1 MTAAVETAK
10 LAAEIAQGRLEFD
23 IRAPYRGMISP
34 KEAAAALGLVWRD
47 VHGNEKRFATD
58 FIFELLDSGELEG
71 MSEPTPGKPVPY
83 TRPDG
88 STGTRARKPR
98 FTRVSRSSL
107 MLYCAR
113 RWNMTSEQT
122 AGILLDSAR
131 NLPVTAMRAVAAAI
145 VKAAD
150 ARESER
156 KDRAERERMLNGR

>member
-1 MTAAVETAK
+1 MKPVDTK
-10 LAAEIAQGRLEFD
+10 LASAIEQGWLEFD
-23 IRAPYRGMISP
+23 VRAPYRGMLSP

-71 MSEPTPGKPVPY
+71 FEQPANAPQIPY

-88 STGTRARKPR
+88 TTGKRAPKPR
-98 FTRVSRSSL
+98 FTRVTRSSL

-113 RWNMTSEQT
+113 RWNISPEQA
-122 AGILLDSAR
+122 AGIILDSTR
-131 NLPVTAMRAVAAAI
+131 NLPVAAMRALASAI

-150 ARESER
+150 AREQAHR
-156 KDRAERERMLNGR
+156 DREEMQRHLKRA